1 MPALTLRGF
10 AALAA
15 ATLLSMDDVVLA
27 QPNST
32 PIAAED
38 PRFLPYVEPGQ
49 RVDIGGRNINLH
61 CAGSGSPTVI
71 LMAGI
76 FSWSVVWY
84 KTEPVIARKTRVC
97 AFDRAAYGFSDPAPR
112 PQVLSDT
119 VNDLHAVLIAA
130 PMSGPYVLVGH
141 SLGGVEARL
150 FTQRWPK
157 DVAGVIL
164 VHTSPAQ
171 EGLIEGNQ
179 PGLADEQGIESFVSS
194 ELYCAMLTA

>member
-112 PQVLSDT
+112 PQVLTES
-119 VNDLHAVLIAA
+119 VSDLHAALKSAKLPA
-130 PMSGPYVLVGH
+130 PYVLVGH
-141 SLGGVEARL
+141 SLGGLEARL
-150 FTQRWPK
+150 FAQRWPQEL
-157 DVAGVIL
+157 AAL
-164 VHTSPAQ
+164 VLVDTSPAA
-171 EGLIEGNQ
+171 EFLIEVN
-179 PGLADEQGIESFVSS
+179 
-194 ELYCAMLTA
+194 